1 MRSDEFLDLL
11 GDLEEEYVLEAQ
23 AAPKPGKAKRYGSAL
38 ALAACT
44 VLAVG
49 LIAWKPW
56 LSFSMGS
63 AAPKGAGKEEM
74 CAVEE
79 QAAEVPAEAIDD
91 STAYGA
97 PEAIPEPE
105 NSAQGDTE
113 EEPIP
118 PGSYLA
124 HEPPELM
131 IWLEDERG
139 MGQLRSVR
147 SANYSWFWPV
157 SETDSGGVEAC
168 GLAPTDPQ
176 VQELSPELPVKS
188 GQTGILQFVYYP
200 WSITVLRWDR
210 AALSAGDTEPA
221 DEPVIYQLN
230 REPDGGKT
238 GEFPFLTLEPN
249 SVVEIRAQWQNLGD
263 NSWGSASYYLVT
275 GR

>member
-38 ALAACT
+38 ALAACA

-56 LSFSMGS
+56 LSFSMDS

-79 QAAEVPAEAIDD
+79 QAAEAPAEAIDD
-91 STAYGA
+91 STANGA

-105 NSAQGDTE
+105 KSAQGNEDE
-113 EEPIP
+113 GLVP
-118 PGSYLA
+118 PGAYLA
-124 HEPPELM
+124 HEPPELV
-131 IWLEDERG
+131 ISVESEQG
-139 MGQLRSVR
+139 MEQLYLVR
-147 SANYSWFWPV
+147 SGNYSWSWPV
-157 SETDSGGVEAC
+157 SETESGGVEAC

-176 VQELSPELPVKS
+176 VQEISPELPVGT
-188 GQTGILQFVYYP
+188 GQRAILRFAYYP

-230 REPDGGKT
+230 RQPDGGKT

-249 SVVEIRAQWQNLGD
+249 SVVEIRAQWQNSGD